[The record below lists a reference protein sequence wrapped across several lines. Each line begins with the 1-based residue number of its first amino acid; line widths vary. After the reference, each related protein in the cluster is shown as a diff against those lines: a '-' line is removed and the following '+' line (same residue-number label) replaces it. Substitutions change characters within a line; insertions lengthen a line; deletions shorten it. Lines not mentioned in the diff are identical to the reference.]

1 MSELV
6 KTIRI
11 NELPEA
17 NTINPDDVFLI
28 EDEAVT
34 RKITG
39 ADLLAY
45 IKNYTDV
52 NGGYLKASTVGVA
65 NGVAPLND
73 NKKIANTYL
82 NFGTATGTIFDGG
95 KGQVLQEDLDTHV
108 ADTSIHTTS
117 TEKSNIN
124 NHIAN
129 SSIHITNTEKSDM
142 NSHITN
148 SSIHVTSTEKNN
160 FHSHSNK
167 SVLDTITQEKIDAWD
182 AGAGSTGGATSL
194 ADLGVTATAAEVNVL
209 DGITATTTELN
220 YVDGVTSNIQTQLN
234 TLTTSVNGKAD
245 ASHGTHVSYSTT
257 APVMDGTA
265 SVGNATTVARSDH
278 KHPSDTSKADVNH
291 THSDYAPASHGHSA
305 GNITAGTL
313 GGQIITPAGTDYD
326 TNRVRNMVLVSADPQ
341 AGTASAY
348 VNGTIICVYE

>member
-1 MSELV
+1 MTDLV

-17 NTINPDDVFLI
+17 NTINPNDVFLI

-65 NGVAPLND
+65 NGVAPLNN

-95 KGQVLQEDLDTHV
+95 KGQVLQEDLNTHV
-108 ADTSIHTTS
+108 TNTNIHITS
-117 TEKSNIN
+117 TEKSNL
-124 NHIAN
+124 HG
-129 SSIHITNTEKSDM
+129 
-142 NSHITN
+142 
-148 SSIHVTSTEKNN
+148 
-160 FHSHSNK
+160 HSNK
-167 SVLDTITQEKIDAWD
+167 SVLDTITQAKIDAWD

-209 DGITATTTELN
+209 DGITATTAELN

-234 TLTTSVNGKAD
+234 TLTTSVNGKANS
-245 ASHGTHVSYSTT
+245 SHGTHVSYSTT

-265 SVGNATTVARSDH
+265 SVGSASTVARSDH

-291 THSDYAPASHGHSA
+291 THSNYAPASHGHAA

-313 GGQIITPAGTDYD
+313 GGQIVTPAGTDYD

>member
-1 MSELV
+1 MSDLV

-17 NTINPDDVFLI
+17 NTIKADDVFLI

-45 IKNYTDV
+45 IQNYTDA

-65 NGVAPLND
+65 NGVAPLNS

-82 NFGTATGTIFDGG
+82 NFGTVTGTIYDGG
-95 KGQVLQEDLDTHV
+95 KGQVLQEDLNTHV

-117 TEKSNIN
+117 TEKSNIS
-124 NHIAN
+124 NHIAD
-129 SSIHITNTEKSDM
+129 SSIHITSNEKS
-142 NSHITN
+142 NL
-148 SSIHVTSTEKNN
+148 
-160 FHSHSNK
+160 HSHSNK
-167 SVLDTITQEKIDAWD
+167 TVLDKITQAKIDAWD
-182 AGAGSTGGATSL
+182 AGTSGGSGGATSL
-194 ADLGVTATAAEVNVL
+194 ADLGVTATADEVNVL
-209 DGITATTTELN
+209 DGITATTVELN
-220 YVDGVTSNIQTQLN
+220 YMDGVTSNVQTQLN

-245 ASHGTHVSYSTT
+245 ASHGIHVTYSTT
-257 APVMDGTA
+257 NPVMDGTA
-265 SVGNATTVARSDH
+265 SVGSATTVARSDH

-291 THSDYAPASHGHSA
+291 THSNYASASHTQPAST
-305 GNITAGTL
+305 ITDGTL
-313 GGQIITPAGTDYD
+313 GGQIVTPAGTDYD
-326 TNRVRNMVLVSADPQ
+326 TNRVRNMVLVSSDPQ
-341 AGTASAY
+341 VGTETTY